1 VEQLLVIG
9 SFSPEPFVP
18 AVGLNNA
25 HLQTL
30 AAALLGRAQF
40 TPTTEQW
47 LITVASQ
54 NQVRCDCSWQPQLEK
69 HTTALICHGFGGSSH
84 SPLVIGMAAALW
96 KSGMNVVRYN
106 MRNCGGTEAVCRTLY
121 HSGMYGDI
129 IHVIDA
135 LLARGCDS
143 IVLIG
148 FSAGGNLML
157 NTAAAYGAQAPAQV
171 KAAISI
177 CGSLDVAAAADAL
190 HQGVSRLYEKVFL
203 RELIELFR
211 TKARLFPEIFRLSF
225 LRRFHSVREFD
236 NDITA
241 PYSGYR
247 DADDIYS
254 AISCSRWL
262 ERIAIPTLVLHAKDD
277 PFIRLLPL
285 TREKLKANAEVCFLE
300 TDRGGHCGFVARGRR
315 WWAEELVESFIAAA
329 TCKPAT
335 SVGNA

>member
-1 VEQLLVIG
+1 MDG
-9 SFSPEPFVP
+9 FSPTPFV
-18 AVGLNNA
+18 AAMGLKNA

-30 AAALLGRAQF
+30 AAALLGRAHF
-40 TPTTEQW
+40 TLTTEQW

-69 HTTALICHGFGGSSH
+69 HTTALICHGFGGSSN

-106 MRNCGGTEAVCRTLY
+106 MRNCGGTEALCRTLY

-135 LLARGCDS
+135 LLARGCES
-143 IVLIG
+143 IILIG

-157 NTAAAYGAQAPAQV
+157 NAAAAYGACTPPQV

-225 LRRFHSVREFD
+225 LRHFRSVREFD

-254 AISCSRWL
+254 AISSSRWL
-262 ERIAIPTLVLHAKDD
+262 ERIVIPTLVLHAKDD
-277 PFIRLLPL
+277 PFIRLLPD
-285 TREKLKANAEVCFLE
+285 TRDKLNANPAITLLE
-300 TDRGGHCGFVARGRR
+300 PDRGGHCGFVARGRR
-315 WWAEELVESFIAAA
+315 WWAEEMVESFIASVTAGS
-329 TCKPAT
+329 PALT
-335 SVGNA
+335 TRR

>member
-1 VEQLLVIG
+1 MIEA
-9 SFSPEPFVP
+9 SPLRPFIP
-18 AVGLNNA
+18 ALGLKNA

-40 TPTTEQW
+40 TPPTERW
-47 LITVASQ
+47 SITVASQ

-69 HTTALICHGFGGSSH
+69 HTTTLICHGFGGSSD
-84 SPLVIGMAAALW
+84 SPLVIGMAAVLW

-106 MRNCGGTEAVCRTLY
+106 MRNCGGTEALCRTLY

-129 IHVIDA
+129 IHVVEA
-135 LLARGCDS
+135 LVARGCES

-148 FSAGGNLML
+148 FSAGGNLIL
-157 NTAAAYGAQAPAQV
+157 NATAAYGTNAPPQV

-190 HQGVSRLYEKVFL
+190 HRGVSRLYEKVFL
-203 RELIELFR
+203 RELVELFR

-225 LRRFHSVREFD
+225 LRHFRSVREFD

-241 PYSGYR
+241 PFSGYR

-254 AISCSRWL
+254 AISSSRWL
-262 ERIAIPTLVLHAKDD
+262 ERIAVPTLVLHAKDD
-277 PFIRLLPL
+277 PFIRLLPT
-285 TREKLKANAEVCFLE
+285 TREKLKTNPAITFLE
-300 TDRGGHCGFVARGRR
+300 PDRGGHCGFVARGRR
-315 WWAEELVESFIAAA
+315 WWAEEMVEAFIAAVIA
-329 TCKPAT
+329 ESAVSASNPCPQ
-335 SVGNA
+335 V